1 MNRLGKLMRLGAQ
14 SLRNSPSTQRGGGGG
29 WPGGSFWSEGTQ
41 TGYNGFLFGEIPP
54 PRGQSRAWQWWEP
67 IW

>member
-1 MNRLGKLMRLGAQ
+1 MNRLGALTRLSAQ
-14 SLRNSPSTQRGGGGG
+14 VLRNSVARGGGGHG

-41 TGYNGFLFGEIPP
+41 TGRNGFLFGELPP
-54 PRGQSRAWQWWEP
+54 PPGQSRKWQWWEP